1 MEICF
6 RRASSMWQEYV
17 TNAESRNLVSSVE
30 ANASEHDI
38 RRKLGRL
45 LKK

>member
-1 MEICF
+1 
-6 RRASSMWQEYV
+6 MWQEYV
-17 TNAESRNLVSSVE
+17 TNAESRNLVNSVE

>member
-1 MEICF
+1 MKICF
-6 RRASSMWQEYV
+6 RKASSMWQEYV

-30 ANASEHDI
+30 TNVSEHDI
-38 RRKLGRL
+38 RRKLWRL